1 MKIFLDPGHGGNNPG
16 ARGPNGIRE
25 ADVNLDIA
33 LRTGR
38 LLQSEGYSVRFSRV
52 GDQSVSL
59 QRRAQL
65 ANEWGADYFVSIHCN
80 SNVNP
85 IYTGTETFYYRE
97 GSVSESFALQVNSS
111 LVAEIET
118 RNRGISQANFAVLRL
133 TDMPAILVEV
143 AFISNPEEAALLA
156 TPTFKQKCA
165 IGISRGIITF
175 TQ

>member
-52 GDQSVSL
+52 GDESVSL
-59 QRRAQL
+59 QRRAAL

-80 SNVNP
+80 SNINP
-85 IYTGTETFYYRE
+85 IYKGTETFYYRE
-97 GSVSESFALQVNSS
+97 GSVSETFALQVNTS
-111 LVAEIET
+111 LVAEIDT
-118 RNRGISQANFAVLRL
+118 RDRGASQANFAVLRL

-143 AFISNPEEAALLA
+143 AFISNPQEAALLA
-156 TPTFKQKCA
+156 MPAFKQRCA
-165 IGISRGIITF
+165 VGISRGIITF